1 MHARSI
7 AAYGR
12 YVTYGVFDRP
22 IDPVAGSLLVNVNPH
37 LDPSMSATVTS
48 PATPSLRLRLRAYMH
63 GPAAP
68 SDTLRD
74 QKRTPDPI
82 SVSECGLHNM
92 PIAIDRSSDTYVH
105 VRVPYGLSQLSS

>member
-1 MHARSI
+1 MLDRSI

-48 PATPSLRLRLRAYMH
+48 PAYMH

-92 PIAIDRSSDTYVH
+92 PIAIDRQTHMCMCSIWSVSTLKLVK
-105 VRVPYGLSQLSS
+105 